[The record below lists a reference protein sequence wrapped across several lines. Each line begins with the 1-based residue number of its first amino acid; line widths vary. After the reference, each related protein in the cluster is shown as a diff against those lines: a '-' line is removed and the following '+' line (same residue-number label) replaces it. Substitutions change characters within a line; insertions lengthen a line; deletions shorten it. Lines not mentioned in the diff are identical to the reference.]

1 MTNIL
6 LKIFIKGS
14 PHDDKNRAKCGTL
27 AGIVGIICNLVL
39 FGIKFLAG
47 TLSGSVSMVADAF
60 NNFSDMGSS
69 VVTMLGFKIAAKPA
83 DPEHPFGHGRME
95 YMSAALVSVLIML
108 VGFELL
114 TESGSKLGDP
124 TVPDAGLLPIII
136 LTVSILIKLWMSF
149 FNRKLG
155 KTIDSGA
162 LKATATDSLND
173 CISTGAV
180 LAVAIVCKAIP
191 TVGFVKYLDPIV
203 GIAVAVF
210 ILYSGFKSLRETM
223 DPLIGLAPDAKTVD
237 NIKKIVFS
245 EPSFLGIHDMIVHN
259 YGPGRSFVSLHVE
272 VSANCDILVCHEK
285 IDACERKIKEKT
297 GIEAVIHM
305 DPIVTDDE
313 EVNKVR
319 LEIAARV
326 SKLYDGTTIHD
337 FRMVKGERQSN
348 LIFDVLVPA
357 DCKLTNSQ
365 IKAAVTSLAAD
376 IDPTYC
382 CVITVDKDFS
392 GGNY

>member
-1 MTNIL
+1 M
-6 LKIFIKGS
+6 
-14 PHDDKNRAKCGTL
+14 
-27 AGIVGIICNLVL
+27 
-39 FGIKFLAG
+39 
-47 TLSGSVSMVADAF
+47 
-60 NNFSDMGSS
+60 
-69 VVTMLGFKIAAKPA
+69 
-83 DPEHPFGHGRME
+83 
-95 YMSAALVSVLIML
+95 
-108 VGFELL
+108 
-114 TESGSKLGDP
+114 
-124 TVPDAGLLPIII
+124 
-136 LTVSILIKLWMSF
+136 
-149 FNRKLG
+149 
-155 KTIDSGA
+155 
-162 LKATATDSLND
+162 
-173 CISTGAV
+173 
-180 LAVAIVCKAIP
+180 
-191 TVGFVKYLDPIV
+191 
-203 GIAVAVF
+203 
-210 ILYSGFKSLRETM
+210 
-223 DPLIGLAPDAKTVD
+223 
-237 NIKKIVFS
+237 
-245 EPSFLGIHDMIVHN
+245 
-259 YGPGRSFVSLHVE
+259 HVE
-272 VSANCDILVCHEK
+272 VSAICDILVCLEK